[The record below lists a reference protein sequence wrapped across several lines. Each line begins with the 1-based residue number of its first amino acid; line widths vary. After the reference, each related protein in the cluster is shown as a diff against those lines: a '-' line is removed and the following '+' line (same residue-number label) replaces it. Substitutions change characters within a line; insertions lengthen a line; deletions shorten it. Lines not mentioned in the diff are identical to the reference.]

1 MEIRQLELDLWES
14 LDAAVRYPETAN
26 VRRLCD
32 AVEGAIASHP
42 LQEQLQ
48 MAGELLR
55 QISEVY
61 AVRSEWLMTGWEH
74 RHNPQEPVVDLE
86 GYSELFVQSL
96 SMNLE
101 DLFEEPEA
109 AVYPSDRRQRTP
121 SGTVVGMVDKEALL
135 SELDQRL
142 ERQPGMTEAEAFEA
156 AMAVAHGED
165 VSAWVGAIAQCL
177 TKAEKRGMWLVE
189 LQRRLRMPLMQV
201 WLAVL
206 LGGYKVEQRGGFYQ
220 RDTIW
225 VENNATSKPVEEF
238 TREFNL

>member
-1 MEIRQLELDLWES
+1 MEMQQLELDLWQS

-32 AVEGAIASHP
+32 AVEGAIAGHP

-61 AVRSEWLMTGWEH
+61 AARSEWLMMGWEH
-74 RHNPQEPVVDLE
+74 RHNPQEPVVNLE

-109 AVYPSDRRQRTP
+109 VVYPSDRRQRTP

-135 SELDQRL
+135 AELDQRL
-142 ERQPGMTEAEAFEA
+142 EQHPGITEAEAFEA
-156 AMAVAHGED
+156 AISVAHGEN
-165 VSAWVGAIAQCL
+165 VSEWVEAIGQAL
-177 TKAEKRGMWLVE
+177 TEQTQEQTLVKLQERLGLPLVE
-189 LQRRLRMPLMQV
+189 V
-201 WLAVL
+201 WLGVL
-206 LGGYKVEQRGGFYQ
+206 LGGYGLVQRGGFYQ
-220 RDTIW
+220 RETIW
-225 VENNATSKPVEEF
+225 VKAD
-238 TREFNL
+238 